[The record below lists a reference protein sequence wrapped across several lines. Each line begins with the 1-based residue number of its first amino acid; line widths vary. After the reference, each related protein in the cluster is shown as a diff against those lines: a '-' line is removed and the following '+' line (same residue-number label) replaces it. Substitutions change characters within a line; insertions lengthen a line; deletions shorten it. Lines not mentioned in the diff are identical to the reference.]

1 MARSETNERNRL
13 ISASI
18 GLAIPTDRDT
28 YGYLSEHHA
37 YGETD
42 EESGEYTEDL
52 AAQMLATTQGIE
64 FDPDVAWKERE
75 QVFKMGGKIVRTLN
89 ITQSAV
95 GRPHRWTCVI
105 ALAVFIPIEEH
116 SQESPER
123 GLKRQAVMALPA
135 GWLGQ
140 QDNFLGIDEP
150 WCHPDQAGVY
160 VLPAPYEHT
169 SSYIL
174 GSDRGPSAIIEASQ
188 QVELYDETLRY
199 EPYRE
204 WGGVATAATLNLDG
218 RVDGQ
223 AVQSIQ
229 DFVQPHVGL
238 GKFLVTLTGEHTGAL
253 GAIRAHATTYPT
265 MCVLQIDAHGDLRHA
280 YQGNP
285 YSHASVM
292 ARVVQ
297 DGLSLV
303 QVGVRSIS
311 PEEIELI
318 DKTPRIKTF
327 FAASILDPSGPYEGR
342 AARWIPD
349 VLAACTGRSI

>member
-1 MARSETNERNRL
+1 
-13 ISASI
+13 
-18 GLAIPTDRDT
+18 
-28 YGYLSEHHA
+28 
-37 YGETD
+37 
-42 EESGEYTEDL
+42 
-52 AAQMLATTQGIE
+52 
-64 FDPDVAWKERE
+64 
-75 QVFKMGGKIVRTLN
+75 
-89 ITQSAV
+89 
-95 GRPHRWTCVI
+95 
-105 ALAVFIPIEEH
+105 
-116 SQESPER
+116 
-123 GLKRQAVMALPA
+123 MALPS

-140 QDNFLGIDEP
+140 SDNFLGIDEP

-204 WGGVATAATLNLDG
+204 WGGVATAATLNLNG
-218 RVDGQ
+218 LVDGP
-223 AVQSIQ
+223 AVQAIQ
-229 DFVQPHVGL
+229 DFVQPHVGR

-253 GAIRAHATTYPT
+253 GAIRAHARTYPT
-265 MCVLQIDAHGDLRHA
+265 MCVLQIDAHGDLRQA
-280 YQGNP
+280 YQNNP

-318 DKTPRIKTF
+318 EKTPRIKTF

-349 VLAACTGRSI
+349 ILAACTGPVYLTFDCDGLDASLVPALGTPEPGGLGWYDTLALVTALANGPGIVGMDISEIAPIEGFVAPQFSIARLIYRMLGRIRAGRRVH

>member
-1 MARSETNERNRL
+1 
-13 ISASI
+13 
-18 GLAIPTDRDT
+18 
-28 YGYLSEHHA
+28 
-37 YGETD
+37 
-42 EESGEYTEDL
+42 
-52 AAQMLATTQGIE
+52 
-64 FDPDVAWKERE
+64 
-75 QVFKMGGKIVRTLN
+75 
-89 ITQSAV
+89 
-95 GRPHRWTCVI
+95 
-105 ALAVFIPIEEH
+105 
-116 SQESPER
+116 
-123 GLKRQAVMALPA
+123 MALPS

-140 QDNFLGIDEP
+140 GDNFLGIDEP

-204 WGGVATAATLNLDG
+204 WGGVATATTLNLDG

-223 AVQSIQ
+223 AVQAIQ
-229 DFVQPHVGL
+229 DFVQPHVGR

-253 GAIRAHATTYPT
+253 GAIRAHAPQYPG
-265 MCVLQIDAHGDLRHA
+265 MCVVQIDAHGDLRQA
-280 YQGNP
+280 YQDNP

-297 DGLSLV
+297 DGLPLV
-303 QVGVRSIS
+303 QVGIRSIS

-318 DKTPRIKTF
+318 DKTPRINTF

-349 VLAACTGRSI
+349 VVASCTGPVYLTFDCDGLDASLVPALGTPEPGGLGWYDTLALVTALANGPGIVGMDISEIAPIEGFVAPQFSIARLIYRMLGRIRASRRVH

>member
-1 MARSETNERNRL
+1 
-13 ISASI
+13 
-18 GLAIPTDRDT
+18 
-28 YGYLSEHHA
+28 
-37 YGETD
+37 
-42 EESGEYTEDL
+42 
-52 AAQMLATTQGIE
+52 
-64 FDPDVAWKERE
+64 
-75 QVFKMGGKIVRTLN
+75 
-89 ITQSAV
+89 
-95 GRPHRWTCVI
+95 
-105 ALAVFIPIEEH
+105 
-116 SQESPER
+116 
-123 GLKRQAVMALPA
+123 MALPA

-188 QVELYDETLRY
+188 QVELYDETLRH

-204 WGGVATAATLNLDG
+204 WGGVATAATLDLDG

-238 GKFLVTLTGEHTGAL
+238 GRFLVTLTGEHTGAL

-285 YSHASVM
+285 FSHASVM

-318 DKTPRIKTF
+318 EKTPRIKTF

-349 VLAACTGRSI
+349 VLAACTGPVYLTFDCDGLDASLVPALGTPEPGGLGWYDTLALVTALANGPGIVGMDISEIAPIEGFVAPQFSIARLIYRILGRIRAGRRVH

>member
-1 MARSETNERNRL
+1 
-13 ISASI
+13 
-18 GLAIPTDRDT
+18 
-28 YGYLSEHHA
+28 
-37 YGETD
+37 
-42 EESGEYTEDL
+42 
-52 AAQMLATTQGIE
+52 
-64 FDPDVAWKERE
+64 
-75 QVFKMGGKIVRTLN
+75 
-89 ITQSAV
+89 
-95 GRPHRWTCVI
+95 
-105 ALAVFIPIEEH
+105 
-116 SQESPER
+116 
-123 GLKRQAVMALPA
+123 MALPA

-204 WGGVATAATLNLDG
+204 WGGVATAATLDLDG

-253 GAIRAHATTYPT
+253 GAIRAHATTYRT

-297 DGLSLV
+297 DGLALV

-318 DKTPRIKTF
+318 EKTPRIKTF

-349 VLAACTGRSI
+349 VLAACTGPVYLTFDCDGLDASLVPALGTPEPGGLGWYDTLALVTALANGPGIVGMDISEIAPIEGFVAPQFSIARLIYRILGRIRAGRRVH

>member
-1 MARSETNERNRL
+1 
-13 ISASI
+13 
-18 GLAIPTDRDT
+18 
-28 YGYLSEHHA
+28 
-37 YGETD
+37 
-42 EESGEYTEDL
+42 
-52 AAQMLATTQGIE
+52 
-64 FDPDVAWKERE
+64 
-75 QVFKMGGKIVRTLN
+75 
-89 ITQSAV
+89 
-95 GRPHRWTCVI
+95 
-105 ALAVFIPIEEH
+105 
-116 SQESPER
+116 
-123 GLKRQAVMALPA
+123 MALPA

-223 AVQSIQ
+223 AVQAIQ

-253 GAIRAHATTYPT
+253 GAIRAHAKTYPT
-265 MCVLQIDAHGDLRHA
+265 MCVLQIDAHGDLRQA

-297 DGLSLV
+297 DGLPLV

-318 DKTPRIKTF
+318 EKTPRIKTF
-327 FAASILDPSGPYEGR
+327 FAASILDPSGPYDGR

-349 VLAACTGRSI
+349 ILAACTGPVYLTFDCDGLDASLVPALGTPEPGGLGWYDTLALVTALANGPGIVGMDISEIAPIEGFVAPQFSIARLIYRILGRLRAGRRVH

>member
-1 MARSETNERNRL
+1 MS
-13 ISASI
+13 
-18 GLAIPTDRDT
+18 
-28 YGYLSEHHA
+28 
-37 YGETD
+37 
-42 EESGEYTEDL
+42 
-52 AAQMLATTQGIE
+52 
-64 FDPDVAWKERE
+64 
-75 QVFKMGGKIVRTLN
+75 
-89 ITQSAV
+89 
-95 GRPHRWTCVI
+95 
-105 ALAVFIPIEEH
+105 
-116 SQESPER
+116 
-123 GLKRQAVMALPA
+123 LPS

-140 QDNFLGIDEP
+140 ADHFLGIDEP
-150 WCHPDQAGVY
+150 WCHPDRAGVY

-188 QVELYDETLRY
+188 QVELFDETLRQ

-223 AVQSIQ
+223 AVQAIQ
-229 DFVQPHVGL
+229 DFVQPHVGR

-253 GAIRAHATTYPT
+253 GAIRAHAQKYPG
-265 MCVLQIDAHGDLRHA
+265 MCVVQIDAHGDLRQA
-280 YQGNP
+280 YQDNP

-297 DGLSLV
+297 DGLPLV
-303 QVGVRSIS
+303 QVGIRSIS

-318 DKTPRIKTF
+318 DNTPRIKTF

-342 AARWIPD
+342 AARWIPE
-349 VLAACTGRSI
+349 VLTACTGPVYLTFDCDGLDASLVPALGTPEPGGLGWYDTLALVTALANGPGIVGMDISEIAPIEGFVAPQFSIARLIYRMLGRIRAGRRVH